1 MTKIHQKII
10 YLTKI
15 IKQDLSEKTKL
26 FCAFAIVFLFFL
38 CTLAAG
44 FGMTHIAGNANQPAQ
59 EQSLYTAEAELSG
72 EAREESLSAE
82 AAREALRF
90 LVLGE
95 VLILEYL
102 VMLIVLPRWKP
113 GWKTYFFLHPL
124 LLVLGAAVL
133 FFSVEMINVNL
144 GSLGPQLTFENILIY
159 FSLLL
164 AAYVVTTRV
173 SWAFAAVSVVCVVFA
188 IANYY
193 VTLFRSIPIMPGD
206 LYTLRTAANV
216 AGNYRYVLTRCIDY
230 GLIASVFFL
239 GLSVRLDG
247 FGTRWKGRWRAL
259 LCVPAVALGFVVLK
273 SDMYCKNMD
282 LWNVKTNITKYGV
295 GVNFVSNIQN
305 MRVVTP
311 VNYSDKK
318 AEALLEQ
325 YRQEENGF
333 RPNVIVIMNEAFSD
347 LSVVMD
353 MLDSE
358 QYMPYFNSLQ
368 ENVVRGTAVSSVRGG
383 LTANAEF
390 EFLTGNSM
398 YFLQNQV
405 PYQQHIYRDTYSIV
419 GVLKERGYTSVG
431 IHPFNASG
439 YNRPSVYS
447 HFGFDSF
454 LSIRDFSD
462 YELVRDKYI
471 SDRDSYQKV
480 IQVFEEIQQTG
491 TPAFIFNVT
500 MQNHSTYESGYFGD
514 DVIRVPGMEG
524 KFPDVEE
531 YLTLIR
537 ESDQALPVLLDYF
550 SQVEEPTV
558 LLLFG
563 DHQPAINMGFYEAAL
578 GKAQNDFLLEDAQ
591 ITYQVPFL
599 IWANY
604 DIEEEQGIYT
614 STNYLSAILF
624 EKAGMTPPAYQN
636 YLLEL
641 WQTIPAINRYG
652 YLDRN
657 GGWHAVN
664 GQSELQEKLNEYWTL
679 EYYHIF

>member
-1 MTKIHQKII
+1 MTKFQQKII

-15 IKQDLSEKTKL
+15 IKQDLTEKTKL
-26 FCAFAIVFLFFL
+26 FCAFAIVFLLFL

-44 FGMTHIAGNANQPAQ
+44 FGISHIAVNANQPAQ
-59 EQSLYTAEAELSG
+59 EQSLYTAEAELSD

-82 AAREALRF
+82 ATREALRF

-133 FFSVEMINVNL
+133 FFSVEMINENL
-144 GSLGPQLTFENILIY
+144 GILGPQLTFENILIY

-173 SWAFAAVSVVCVVFA
+173 SWSFAAVSVVCLVFA

-193 VTLFRSIPIMPGD
+193 VTLFRGTPIMPGD
-206 LYTLRTAANV
+206 FYTLRTAANV
-216 AGNYRYVLTRCIDY
+216 AGNYRYSLTRCIDY
-230 GLIASVFFL
+230 GLIASVFFFAL
-239 GLSVRLDG
+239 AVRLDG
-247 FGTRWKGRWRAL
+247 FGTRWKGKWRAL

-282 LWNVKTNITKYGV
+282 QWDVRSNIFRYGI
-295 GVNFVSNIQN
+295 GVNFVSNIHR
-305 MRVVTP
+305 MHVEP
-311 VNYSDKK
+311 PADYSNKK
-318 AEALLEQ
+318 TEALLEQ
-325 YRQEENGF
+325 YQREENGF
-333 RPNVIVIMNEAFSD
+333 RPNVVVIMNEAFSD
-347 LSVVMD
+347 LSIVMD
-353 MLDSE
+353 GLDNE
-358 QYMPYFNSLQ
+358 QYMPYFNSLE
-368 ENVVRGTAVSSVRGG
+368 ENVVKGTAVSSVRGG
-383 LTANAEF
+383 ITANAEY

-398 YFLQNQV
+398 YFIRYQV
-405 PYQQHIYRDTYSIV
+405 PYQQYIYRDAYSIV
-419 GVLKERGYTSVG
+419 RVLKERGYTSAA
-431 IHPFNASG
+431 IHPFSASG
-439 YNRPSVYS
+439 YNRPNVYS
-447 HFGFDSF
+447 YFGFDAF
-454 LSIRDFSD
+454 LSIDDFSD
-462 YELVRDKYI
+462 YELVRNRYI

-500 MQNHSTYESGYFGD
+500 MQNHSNYQSGYFGD

-524 KFPDVEE
+524 RFPDVEE

-563 DHQPAINMGFYEAAL
+563 DHQPAIDMGFYEMAL
-578 GKAQNDFLLEDAQ
+578 GKTENDFLLEDAQ

-614 STNYLSAILF
+614 SMNYLSAILF
-624 EKAGMTPPAYQN
+624 EKAGMTPSAYQN

-641 WQTIPAINRYG
+641 WETIPAINQYG

-664 GQSELQEKLNEYWTL
+664 GQSELQEKLNEYWNL

>member
-1 MTKIHQKII
+1 MTKFQQKII

-15 IKQDLSEKTKL
+15 IKQDLTEKTKL
-26 FCAFAIVFLFFL
+26 FCAFAIVFLLFL

-44 FGMTHIAGNANQPAQ
+44 FGISHIAGTTNQPAQ
-59 EQSLYTAEAELSG
+59 EQSLYTAEAELSD

-82 AAREALRF
+82 ATREALRF

-173 SWAFAAVSVVCVVFA
+173 SWSYAAVSVVCVVFA

-216 AGNYRYVLTRCIDY
+216 AGNYQYVLTRCIDY

-247 FGTRWKGRWRAL
+247 FGKRWKGKWRAL

-305 MRVVTP
+305 MRVDPP

-325 YRQEENGF
+325 YQQEDNGF

-347 LSVVMD
+347 LSVVMET
-353 MLDSE
+353 LDSE
-358 QYMPYFNSLQ
+358 QYMPYFNSLE
-368 ENVVRGTAVSSVRGG
+368 ENVVKGTAVSSVRGG

-405 PYQQHIYRDTYSIV
+405 PYQQHIYRDTYSLV
-419 GVLKERGYTSVG
+419 GVLKERGYTSAA

-439 YNRPSVYS
+439 YNRPNVYS

-454 LSIRDFSD
+454 LSISDFSD

-491 TPAFIFNVT
+491 TPALIFNVT
-500 MQNHSTYESGYFGD
+500 MQNHSTYQSGYFGD
-514 DVIRVPGMEG
+514 DVIRVPGMG
-524 KFPDVEE
+524 GQFPEAEE

-537 ESDQALPVLLDYF
+537 ESDRALPVLVDYF

-578 GKAQNDFLLEDAQ
+578 GKAQSDFLLEDAQ

-614 STNYLSAILF
+614 SLNYLSAILF
-624 EKAGMTPPAYQN
+624 EKAGITPSAYQN

-641 WQTIPAINRYG
+641 WETIPAINRYG

-664 GQSELQEKLNEYWTL
+664 EQSELQEKLNEYWNL